1 MVFVDDVVKV
11 YEKCSDEKKFKV
23 LRFLFGN
30 YLIELLY
37 LYIKEWK
44 AKLEEMEFGCDV
56 LDEDEDEVI
65 NSGSLEKGEFFEWV
79 EDEGGDSEME
89 EEEEEDDD
97 DNMVVD
103 VEGNV
108 EEDSLE
114 GEVDEV
120 DLE

>member
-1 MVFVDDVVKV
+1 MKV
-11 YEKCSDEKKFKV
+11 YEKLSDEKKFKV

-89 EEEEEDDD
+89 EEEEDDD